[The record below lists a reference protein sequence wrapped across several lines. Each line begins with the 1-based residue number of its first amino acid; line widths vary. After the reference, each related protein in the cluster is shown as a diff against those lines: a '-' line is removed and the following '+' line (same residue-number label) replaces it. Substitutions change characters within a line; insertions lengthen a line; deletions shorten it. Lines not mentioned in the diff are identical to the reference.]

1 MLIPPQPLH
10 QGLMGNPMVTP
21 HQKGP
26 QPPRTG
32 VADGR
37 MFAQGAQ
44 LQEGGPGN
52 PQQATHLPRPIDP
65 LARDAG
71 RPQKVRELALGLGAE
86 GEVMSEETSGTGSG
100 H

>member
-1 MLIPPQPLH
+1 M
-10 QGLMGNPMVTP
+10 MAA

-26 QPPRTG
+26 QTARIG

-37 MFAQGAQ
+37 MLAQGAE

-52 PQQATHLPRPIDP
+52 AQQATHLPRAIDP

-71 RPQKVRELALGLGAE
+71 RAEEVRELALGLGAE
-86 GEVMSEETSGTGSG
+86 GGVRVSASRG
-100 H
+100 

>member
-1 MLIPPQPLH
+1 
-10 QGLMGNPMVTP
+10 MGYPMMTA

-26 QPPRTG
+26 QTARIG

-44 LQEGGPGN
+44 LQERSAGN
-52 PQQATHLPRPIDP
+52 PQQATHLPRAIDP

-71 RPQKVRELALGLGAE
+71 RPQEVRELALGLGAE
-86 GEVMSEETSGTGSG
+86 GGVRVSASRG
-100 H
+100 